1 MATAAYQ
8 LDWNLIRTF
17 TAVVTSGSLS
27 AAARDVSLTY
37 PTVARHIQQ
46 LEESLQLTLFDRTSS
61 GMSPTAAGIRLAA
74 TARDMRTHALA
85 FETAS
90 DALRTEPG
98 GTVRITVSEF
108 LSQMA
113 PSLLAPLQ
121 PDIAASGATVE
132 IVPSNA
138 LINLLEHDAD
148 IALRHIRPTQADLVC
163 RRVGSLG
170 ISVWAERSY
179 LAQHAKAAGVA
190 LNAPA
195 STMPTLQYID
205 GISHSRL
212 RDGAARLGIPIEAS
226 QINYQS
232 DCVWN
237 QLHAARAGWGA
248 LVLPD
253 YLGAEFEDLQ
263 QVELGAPIQS
273 LELWV
278 VARRDMR
285 ENSLHRTTFDQF
297 AESITQVF
305 GERELATG

>member
-27 AAARDVSLTY
+27 AAARDISLTY

-61 GMSPTAAGIRLAA
+61 GLSPTAAGVRLAA

-108 LSQMA
+108 LSQIA
-113 PSLLAPLQ
+113 PSLLTPLQ
-121 PDIAASGATVE
+121 RDIASSGATLE

-138 LINLLEHDAD
+138 LVNLLDHDAD

-170 ISVWAERSY
+170 ISLWAEKNY
-179 LAQHAKAAGVA
+179 LAQHAQTAGVP
-190 LNAPA
+190 LDAPSSA
-195 STMPTLQYID
+195 MPTLQYID
-205 GISHSRL
+205 GISHNRL
-212 RDGAARLGIPIEAS
+212 RDGAERLGTPIDDT
-226 QINYQS
+226 QVNYRS
-232 DCVWN
+232 DCVWS

-253 YLGAEFEDLQ
+253 YLGATFEDLQ
-263 QVELGAPIQS
+263 RVELGTPIQP

-285 ENSLHRTTFDQF
+285 ENSLHRATFDRL
-297 AESITQVF
+297 AASIGQEF
-305 GERELATG
+305 GERTLATG